1 MKDHSGRLSESRF
14 QIFFRRPELSRDTV
28 VGVGWGLLAVAF
40 WSGSFVL
47 TRLGVKTTLS
57 AYDITAVRF
66 GLAGV
71 LLLPVIWRKGFAI
84 ELLGWPGL
92 VGLVAGVGAP
102 YALLIA
108 AGLQFTPA
116 SHAAALVPGLMA
128 VISTILG
135 VIFIANETIPSRH
148 WLGVCLILLGSLLLG
163 GFAPARGSSIDE
175 HIGHALFLSAA
186 LLWSIYVIV
195 LRRFKLESL
204 HATSIV
210 AVASAL
216 LYLPAY
222 ALLLPNRLAAAPLED
237 IVGQAIYQGA
247 LTTIVGLAAFNRA
260 VALLGAAGGAAM
272 PALVPVATLGLA
284 SILLHEI
291 PSFLE
296 VAASTLVGIGVLL
309 VTFKVRT
316 KPESVVTKT
325 GE

>member
-1 MKDHSGRLSESRF
+1 MKDHSGRPSDRRF
-14 QIFFRRPELSRDTV
+14 QSFFLRLPELSRDTV

-47 TRLGVKTTLS
+47 TRLGVKTTLG
-57 AYDITAVRF
+57 AYDITALRF

-71 LLLPVIWRKGFAI
+71 LLLPVVWRKGFAI
-84 ELLGWPGL
+84 ERLGWPG
-92 VGLVAGVGAP
+92 VIALVAGVGAP

-135 VIFIANETIPSRH
+135 VVFIANETIPRRH
-148 WLGVCLILLGSLLLG
+148 WLGMCLILLGSLLLG
-163 GFAPARGSSIDE
+163 GFARGNSLDE
-175 HIGHALFLSAA
+175 HIGHALFASAA
-186 LLWSIYVIV
+186 LLWAIYVIV

-210 AVASAL
+210 AVASAF

-222 ALLLPNRLAAAPLED
+222 ALLLPNRLGAAPLED

-260 VALLGAAGGAAM
+260 LALLGAAGGAAL
-272 PALVPVATLGLA
+272 PALVPVVTLGLA

-291 PSFLE
+291 PSLLE
-296 VAASTLVGIGVLL
+296 FTASTLVGLGVLL
-309 VTFKVRT
+309 VTFNIRT
-316 KPESVVTKT
+316 KSESVATKA
-325 GE
+325 GD